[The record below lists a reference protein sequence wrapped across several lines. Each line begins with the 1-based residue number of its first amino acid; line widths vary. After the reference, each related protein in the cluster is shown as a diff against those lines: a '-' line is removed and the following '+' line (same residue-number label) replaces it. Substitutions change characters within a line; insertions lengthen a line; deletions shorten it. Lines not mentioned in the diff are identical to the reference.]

1 MYGFIK
7 RFANGVF
14 FPDEVQILVGAFNEA
29 WAKLQ
34 SSHAI
39 CRRSLRS
46 GRTGSSREAHHHG
59 GSERRGERNPRRLT
73 DDALLYLS
81 RQRLSKKPPA

>member
-14 FPDEVQILVGAFNEA
+14 FPDEVQILVGTFNEA

-46 GRTGSSREAHHHG
+46 GRTG
-59 GSERRGERNPRRLT
+59 NPRRLT

-81 RQRLSKKPPA
+81 RQRLSKKPPT